1 MGRVRGA
8 AAVGVLVLT
17 VLAAGFLQY
26 TRNFPATFDKPA
38 ETFAFGPVVGSM
50 FQEFTTP
57 VPYISQISVP
67 LRSAGE
73 DGKGVGVNLRL
84 MTDAGDVIASAQSR
98 VFRTAIVTATGESF
112 SRRVLSFPARA
123 SGGER
128 LRLEIQRADG
138 GAGDLLVP
146 LQVGPARLDGILFDH
161 DGQAH
166 NNWSTLIDLE
176 QTNRPLTYLR
186 NLFSSDPLTAAG
198 VLAAVGLVAFSVFV
212 IIGRVLVG
220 TENISRFIVAVSW
233 GMAVAVAVSWLSYA
247 LVPVT

>member
-1 MGRVRGA
+1 MFRVRGT
-8 AAVGVLVLT
+8 AAVGVLALA
-17 VLAAGFLQY
+17 VLAAGFLQS

-38 ETFAFGPVVGSM
+38 ETFAFGPVVGSI

-57 VPYISQISVP
+57 VPYITQISIP

-73 DGKGVGVNLRL
+73 DGEGVGVNFRL
-84 MTDAGDVIASAQSR
+84 MTDTGNVIASGQSR
-98 VFRTAIVTATGESF
+98 VFRTAIVTATGQSF
-112 SRRVLSFPARA
+112 SRHVLSIPPRA
-123 SGGER
+123 AGGER

-146 LQVGPARLDGILFDH
+146 LQVGPARLDGIVLDH

-166 NNWSTLIDLE
+166 KNWSTLIDLE

-198 VLAAVGLVAFSVFV
+198 ALAVAGLVALSVAV
-212 IIGRVLVG
+212 VIGRVLLG
-220 TENISRFIVAVSW
+220 TENISRFLAAVSW
-233 GMAVAVAVSWLSYA
+233 GLAVAVAVSWLSYA
-247 LVPVT
+247 LVPVA

>member
-1 MGRVRGA
+1 MFRVRGA
-8 AAVGVLVLT
+8 AVIGVLVLA

-26 TRNFPATFDKPA
+26 TRNFSATFDKPA

-57 VPYISQISVP
+57 VSYISQISVP

-112 SRRVLSFPARA
+112 SRHVLSFPARA

-128 LRLEIQRADG
+128 LRLEIQ
-138 GAGDLLVP
+138 V
-146 LQVGPARLDGILFDH
+146 
-161 DGQAH
+161 
-166 NNWSTLIDLE
+166 
-176 QTNRPLTYLR
+176 
-186 NLFSSDPLTAAG
+186 
-198 VLAAVGLVAFSVFV
+198 
-212 IIGRVLVG
+212 
-220 TENISRFIVAVSW
+220 
-233 GMAVAVAVSWLSYA
+233 
-247 LVPVT
+247 